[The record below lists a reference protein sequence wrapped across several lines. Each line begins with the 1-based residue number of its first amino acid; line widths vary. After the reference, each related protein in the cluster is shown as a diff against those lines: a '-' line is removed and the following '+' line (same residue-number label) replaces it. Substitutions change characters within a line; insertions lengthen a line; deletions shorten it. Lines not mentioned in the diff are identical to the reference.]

1 MTKLKSAA
9 WLAAWMVAAAAMWLG
24 ACAKP
29 APDPIMKA
37 PPAVTKPGTTLTASP
52 DPIVTDDGSPVGET
66 AISWSTPATHVEVH
80 INAPDGQ
87 LFFRSGS
94 SGTVRTGKWV
104 NNGMTFYLQDA
115 DNPKPGSADATLG
128 SLAVAL
134 Q

>member
-1 MTKLKSAA
+1 
-9 WLAAWMVAAAAMWLG
+9 MVASAMAFLA

-29 APDPIMKA
+29 APDPVMKT
-37 PPAVTKPGTTLTASP
+37 PLAVTKPGTTLTASP
-52 DPIVTDDGSPVGET
+52 NPIVVDDGGSVGET
-66 AISWSTPATHVEVH
+66 ALTWSTPAAHTEVH
-80 INAPDGQ
+80 INAPNGQ

-104 NNGMTFYLQDA
+104 NNGMTFYLQDS
-115 DNPKPGSADATLG
+115 DNPDPASADATLG